1 MVKLRIKTRLVK
13 TFVILPLPQFF
24 IKLRLIAGIQIT
36 ILSTD
41 DMDIFNLQLETI
53 CFSPLKPLKK

>member
-1 MVKLRIKTRLVK
+1 MYITHNSVVSIAKI
-13 TFVILPLPQFF
+13 
-24 IKLRLIAGIQIT
+24 IAGIQIT

-53 CFSPLKPLKK
+53 CFRPLKPLKK